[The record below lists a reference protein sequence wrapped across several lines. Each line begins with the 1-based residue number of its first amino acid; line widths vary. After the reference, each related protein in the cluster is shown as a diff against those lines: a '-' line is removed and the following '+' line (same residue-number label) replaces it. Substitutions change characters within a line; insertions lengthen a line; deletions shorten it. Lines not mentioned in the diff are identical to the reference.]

1 MESRLVSPCARAVT
15 RDDLASAVYRRV
27 GASRAEAH
35 ALVDMML
42 AEIADALR
50 RGENVK
56 LSSFGTFLVR
66 SKGERVGRN
75 PKTGVEAPIAARR
88 VVVFKASKILGSRLN
103 GKAQVDESLDV

>member
-88 VVVFKASKILGSRLN
+88 VVVFKASKILGSRPN